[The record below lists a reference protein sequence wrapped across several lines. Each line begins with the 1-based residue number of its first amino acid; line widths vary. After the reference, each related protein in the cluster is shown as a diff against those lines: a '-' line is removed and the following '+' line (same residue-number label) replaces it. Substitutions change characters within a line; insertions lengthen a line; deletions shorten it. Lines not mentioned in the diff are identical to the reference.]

1 LHCRPGTVIPFP
13 FRGES
18 PRRLDTQL
26 YEETNEK
33 DSWGPRSLWPTRRF
47 RVNSREVLVL
57 YRKRER
63 ARCTHEHGVFVRFRY
78 NDLKE
83 AARGCGGRG
92 HYANSMV
99 RQSGVEVRGDC
110 AATRPYKTPCA
121 NKLATT
127 KKYLEEGEKRDLF
140 DGKAPKSGACG
151 GTRRFRV
158 RESRFMSQR

>member
-1 LHCRPGTVIPFP
+1 
-13 FRGES
+13 
-18 PRRLDTQL
+18 
-26 YEETNEK
+26 
-33 DSWGPRSLWPTRRF
+33 
-47 RVNSREVLVL
+47 VL